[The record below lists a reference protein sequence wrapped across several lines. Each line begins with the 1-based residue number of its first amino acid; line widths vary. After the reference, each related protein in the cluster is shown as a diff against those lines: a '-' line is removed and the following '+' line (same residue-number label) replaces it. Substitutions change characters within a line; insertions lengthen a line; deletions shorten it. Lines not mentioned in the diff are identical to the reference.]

1 MFDYVLLLFP
11 IALVLGG
18 LVFLLIQLFR
28 MVFCNESSIKDNSY
42 DCLTG
47 DPNRIKEVSMKYGH
61 RIRGSVR
68 LSQGR
73 IKSLEEMHS
82 KEKNIIFP

>member
-1 MFDYVLLLFP
+1 MLDYVLLLFP
-11 IALVLGG
+11 IVLILGG
-18 LVFLLIQLFR
+18 LVFLLAQLFK
-28 MVFCNESSIKDNSY
+28 MLFCNTSSIKDNSY
-42 DCLTG
+42 DCLNG

-73 IKSLEEMHS
+73 IKSLEEMQN
-82 KEKNIIFP
+82 KEKNIVFP